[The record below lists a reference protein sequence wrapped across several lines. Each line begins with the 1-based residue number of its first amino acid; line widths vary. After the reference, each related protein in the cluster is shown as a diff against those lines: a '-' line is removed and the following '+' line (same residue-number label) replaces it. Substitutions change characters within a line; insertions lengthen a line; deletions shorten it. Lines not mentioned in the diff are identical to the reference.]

1 MLNVKIVC
9 VGNLKETWWRDASA
23 EYQKR
28 LSRFCRIS
36 ITELPESTPEKEKTL
51 ILKNL
56 SGYVF
61 ALCVEGKQ
69 MPSENLS
76 EAIDKL
82 SMNYSDISFV
92 IGSSTGL
99 DEEVKKKADC
109 MLSFS
114 QMTFPHQLMRIIL
127 LEQIYRAF
135 TISNHITYHK

>member
-1 MLNVKIVC
+1 MLNIKIVC

>member
-1 MLNVKIVC
+1 MINIKIVC
-9 VGNLKETWWRDASA
+9 VGNLKETWWRDAAA

-28 LSRFCRIS
+28 LSRFCK
-36 ITELPESTPEKEKTL
+36 ITVIELPESTPEKEKKL
-51 ILKNL
+51 ILNNL
-56 SGYVF
+56 SGYVY

-69 MPSENLS
+69 ITSEGLS
-76 EAIDKL
+76 EAIEKI

-99 DEEVKKKADC
+99 DVEVKNIANYK
-109 MLSFS
+109 LSFS
-114 QMTFPHQLMRIIL
+114 EMTFPHQLMRVIL